1 MGTSQGKDRKSAPF
15 QVSQLLKDASLIAEE
30 ENQHS
35 AERLAMYR
43 LQNPHLHEVVNHLWD
58 MLAHTQASTR
68 TFTYVLP
75 VEVLEIFF
83 GHIYDY
89 FAENNRLG
97 SKEKELGKEWTAVMW
112 AKMWIKMNL
121 RTFNDCLMELL
132 VMTPGERE
140 DLLTKTPEI
149 FIPSAQSILSPL
161 FMDMNLTEEGCT
173 QVFNSIAKINLMSSI
188 SVRRVSLSP
197 LMHSIRQP
205 SPIIFRCLMKLGIP
219 KPPPKDLLLSFK
231 SIRDWK
237 LVKVVPILTSELFQ
251 ECLYPTMSNIDF
263 VLEICNRAG
272 TMTGQLLE
280 SLCPLLSKSSCW
292 VPLSVE
298 QIIQALE
305 TARVNQDQINTF
317 MEFCLPLLSSNCEY
331 LSKKNAI
338 QLLKMSNISFCTNKT
353 WRELYKIIVP
363 TVQPTELRLA
373 SFGLP
378 TVDACG
384 IDPKPSLL
392 DSTKKITESAG
403 SDSQVYTILNI

>member
-1 MGTSQGKDRKSAPF
+1 MHLSSQRVDYGEIH
-15 QVSQLLKDASLIAEE
+15 LTYELE

-161 FMDMNLTEEGCT
+161 FMDMNLTEECR
-173 QVFNSIAKINLMSSI
+173 SI
-188 SVRRVSLSP
+188 SS
-197 LMHSIRQP
+197 
-205 SPIIFRCLMKLGIP
+205 KT
-219 KPPPKDLLLSFK
+219 K
-231 SIRDWK
+231 SH
-237 LVKVVPILTSELFQ
+237 P
-251 ECLYPTMSNIDF
+251 F
-263 VLEICNRAG
+263 VL
-272 TMTGQLLE
+272 
-280 SLCPLLSKSSCW
+280 
-292 VPLSVE
+292 
-298 QIIQALE
+298 
-305 TARVNQDQINTF
+305 
-317 MEFCLPLLSSNCEY
+317 
-331 LSKKNAI
+331 
-338 QLLKMSNISFCTNKT
+338 
-353 WRELYKIIVP
+353 
-363 TVQPTELRLA
+363 
-373 SFGLP
+373 
-378 TVDACG
+378 
-384 IDPKPSLL
+384 
-392 DSTKKITESAG
+392 
-403 SDSQVYTILNI
+403 